1 MKDEL
6 EHTYV
11 ALVSF
16 ENAGDRLGVLPEN
29 CHGASGWMAVN
40 AADEASVVS
49 VLRDELAQIEL
60 ELVDADR
67 VAQVDSAEQ
76 VADYDKH
83 LASNVAQWQA
93 GKATVWGTLYAYMA
107 EGES

>member
-6 EHTYV
+6 EHTFV

-16 ENAGDRLGVLPEN
+16 ENAGDLLGVLPDD
-29 CHGASGWMAVN
+29 CHGASGGMGVN
-40 AADEASVVS
+40 AADEASAVS
-49 VLRDELAQIEL
+49 VLRNELAQIEL
-60 ELVDADR
+60 KLVDADR

-83 LASNVAQWQA
+83 LASNVARWQA
-93 GKATVWGTLYAYMA
+93 GKTTVWGTLHAYMA